1 MWYHSS
7 ESGYL
12 LRRVPDSGESGYSR
26 LGELSYDPTSS
37 LRDACLID
45 LFMTTLDTLAVGQ
58 SANIT
63 EIQGNDAIAIRLME
77 MGLTEGEEIRV
88 LAVAPLGDPVEY
100 EIRGYRLS
108 LRRTEARRVL
118 IQSPGPA

>member
-1 MWYHSS
+1 
-7 ESGYL
+7 
-12 LRRVPDSGESGYSR
+12 
-26 LGELSYDPTSS
+26 
-37 LRDACLID
+37 
-45 LFMTTLDTLAVGQ
+45 MTTLDTLPIGQ
-58 SANIT
+58 SAKIT
-63 EIQGNDAIAIRLME
+63 EIQGDDAIAIRLME

-118 IQSPGPA
+118 VHTNSPV

>member
-1 MWYHSS
+1 
-7 ESGYL
+7 
-12 LRRVPDSGESGYSR
+12 
-26 LGELSYDPTSS
+26 
-37 LRDACLID
+37 
-45 LFMTTLDTLAVGQ
+45 MTTLDTLPVGQ
-58 SANIT
+58 SAQIT
-63 EIQGNDAIAIRLME
+63 EIQGDDAIAIRLME

-118 IQSPGPA
+118 IRKETPA

>member
-1 MWYHSS
+1 
-7 ESGYL
+7 
-12 LRRVPDSGESGYSR
+12 
-26 LGELSYDPTSS
+26 
-37 LRDACLID
+37 
-45 LFMTTLDTLAVGQ
+45 MTTLDTLPIGQ
-58 SANIT
+58 SANIA
-63 EIQGNDAIAIRLME
+63 EIQGDDAIAIRLME

-118 IQSPGPA
+118 VHTNSPV

>member
-1 MWYHSS
+1 
-7 ESGYL
+7 
-12 LRRVPDSGESGYSR
+12 
-26 LGELSYDPTSS
+26 
-37 LRDACLID
+37 
-45 LFMTTLDTLAVGQ
+45 MTTLDTLPVGQ
-58 SANIT
+58 SAQIT
-63 EIQGNDAIAIRLME
+63 EIQGDDAIAIRLME

-118 IQSPGPA
+118 IRKEAPA

>member
-1 MWYHSS
+1 
-7 ESGYL
+7 
-12 LRRVPDSGESGYSR
+12 
-26 LGELSYDPTSS
+26 
-37 LRDACLID
+37 
-45 LFMTTLDTLAVGQ
+45 MTTLDTLPIGQ
-58 SANIT
+58 SASIA
-63 EIQGNDAIAIRLME
+63 EIQGDDAIAIRLME

-118 IQSPGPA
+118 VHTNSPV